1 MINFYALDYM
11 YADAHYDKFMALLS
25 LFGLAI
31 NCLALTNNLGA
42 LYFTWE
48 LVGICSYL
56 LVVYWKE
63 RQHSLKSGFKPIL
76 YNKLGDI
83 AYLYS
88 ASLVVTRQVSNG
100 LVGLNWVLWLRTM
113 NYKFIVKDSNYW
125 SLIIA
130 SLTASDCPSPS
141 WHGLH
146 RSKLKRSRR
155 RWTSTWIIRL

>member
-11 YADAHYDKFMALLS
+11 YADAHYDQFMALLS

-63 RQHSLKSGFKPIL
+63 RQHSLKSGFQPIL

-88 ASLVVTRQVSNG
+88 ASLVFD
-100 LVGLNWVLWLRTM
+100 LVKTIDLELVNL
-113 NYKFIVKDSNYW
+113 
-125 SLIIA
+125 
-130 SLTASDCPSPS
+130 LTP
-141 WHGLH
+141 WF
-146 RSKLKRSRR
+146 RY
-155 RWTSTWIIRL
+155 